1 MTKKMSSNNPSAIQ
15 KVSEL
20 TLRVT
25 VPPSEQNI
33 WRKLMSE
40 CLKSKLRVVKT
51 HLFKKLLQKKLGTS
65 VIENYLKR
73 EVRSSSD
80 VAKIRRKHLKC
91 NEGGNVC
98 KSKDTTTPVVQDELD
113 I

>member
-73 EVRSSSD
+73 EVRSSFD
-80 VAKIRRKHLKC
+80 VAKIRRKHLK
-91 NEGGNVC
+91 
-98 KSKDTTTPVVQDELD
+98 SIMQ
-113 I
+113 